1 MDLSARFDRW
11 FEKLPASPRD
21 VGRLHRIVVRPPGA
35 EGRRETPESVEAT
48 PEGGLVGDKWS
59 TVEPVLVE
67 AQVSLINTHVL
78 RSLAGDEE
86 RMALSGD
93 NLQVDL
99 DLTEENLPPGSRLT
113 IGTVTLEVTPL
124 PHTPCASFLER
135 FGKRA
140 AKRVAR
146 ATRVGRRGRGVLCR
160 VVTAGAMRRGD
171 EVRVERP
178 RAD

>member
-1 MDLSARFDRW
+1 MDFSARFDRW
-11 FEKLPASPRD
+11 FESLPPSPRD
-21 VGRLHRIVVRPPGA
+21 AGRLHRIVVRPPGT
-35 EGRRETPESVEAT
+35 EGVRETPERVEAT
-48 PEGGLVGDKWS
+48 PEAGLAGDKWS
-59 TVEPVLVE
+59 AEAAPDPD

-99 DLTEENLPPGSRLT
+99 DLSEENLPVGTRLV
-113 IGTVTLEVTPL
+113 IGGVTLEVTPL
-124 PHTPCASFLER
+124 PHRPCRAFLER
-135 FGKRA
+135 FGRRA

-146 ATRVGRRGRGVLCR
+146 AGRIGRRGRGILCR
-160 VVTAGAMRRGD
+160 VVAGGAMRCGD

-178 RAD
+178 PA